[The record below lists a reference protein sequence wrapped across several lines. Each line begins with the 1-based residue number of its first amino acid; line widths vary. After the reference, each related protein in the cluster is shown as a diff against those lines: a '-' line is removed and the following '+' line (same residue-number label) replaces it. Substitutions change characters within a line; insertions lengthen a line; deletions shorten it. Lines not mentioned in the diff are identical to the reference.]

1 MAEKRQQERDFLR
14 KMMAENEANKAK
26 AQRDAS
32 AEKQG
37 DIQALMEYGRMLDKQ
52 DEDRTR
58 EFNQRERRAQQ
69 FMNNLASKVI
79 TKQQT
84 KKQAE
89 DEMLAKYEHD
99 REMRLRQEDERRM
112 QREANDKQRMR
123 DLLNKQ
129 MQEKKEREAAEKAHN
144 DEQAMIWRR
153 DKENY
158 EEEERRLKN
167 KIAAINA
174 ENCEFLKRQMDE
186 KAGKQAKRMN
196 REEFNMNKQVLKE
209 INQKRKVDAQS
220 HAE

>member
-1 MAEKRQQERDFLR
+1 MADKRQQERDFLR

-26 AQRDAS
+26 AQLDAS

-123 DLLNKQ
+123 DLLNK
-129 MQEKKEREAAEKAHN
+129 
-144 DEQAMIWRR
+144 
-153 DKENY
+153 
-158 EEEERRLKN
+158 
-167 KIAAINA
+167 
-174 ENCEFLKRQMDE
+174 
-186 KAGKQAKRMN
+186 
-196 REEFNMNKQVLKE
+196 
-209 INQKRKVDAQS
+209 
-220 HAE
+220 